1 MHQSDRSEYQSDRS
15 AYRSNQSDR
24 LAYHRSFLS
33 CLALSRTWLLF
44 SHIIWNM
51 FNIRDN
57 FINRTSRCLF
67 NGRLFFTLCQIWI
80 FIQSSIFFDTID
92 LLDHLVFCFLHR
104 PIFAIKTVIIGRWWF
119 TNCQLPIS
127 NIIWTQICRKRRH
140 IWNMK
145 PWCTRIRQTEI
156 STPWYIHG
164 RSIWRKRHWHR
175 SIIPLPILIK
185 EFLFWNRSWLL
196 EIFSPTSMFDILLF
210 WGFSRKLLIWLRLF
224 LFMLMTAFGFKSFS
238 NTNLEF
244 FWV

>member
-33 CLALSRTWLLF
+33 CLAPSRTWLLF

-127 NIIWTQICRKRRH
+127 NIIWTQICRKRRR
-140 IWNMK
+140 IWIMK
-145 PWCTRIRQTEI
+145 LWYTRIRQTEI
-156 STPWYIHG
+156 VPHG
-164 RSIWRKRHWHR
+164 IFIGDPYYENGIDVGK
-175 SIIPLPILIK
+175 
-185 EFLFWNRSWLL
+185 LFHSRFWSWN
-196 EIFSPTSMFDILLF
+196 FC
-210 WGFSRKLLIWLRLF
+210 
-224 LFMLMTAFGFKSFS
+224 FGTDFGCLK
-238 NTNLEF
+238 
-244 FWV
+244 